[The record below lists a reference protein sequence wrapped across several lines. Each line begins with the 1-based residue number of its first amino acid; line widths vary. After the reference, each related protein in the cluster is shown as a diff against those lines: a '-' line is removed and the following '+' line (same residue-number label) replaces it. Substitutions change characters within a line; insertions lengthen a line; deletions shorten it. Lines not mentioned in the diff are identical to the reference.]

1 MAMRVPWTLL
11 LALLPSSATE
21 LLKDE
26 AERQRLRKELTRVAR
41 VYSKL
46 LLLWA
51 LRAAQV
57 FAGISLLFATAT
69 LLYAS
74 LYYLV
79 IPSRFHEQEVF
90 FHYGRQHAERFVDE
104 PNVAALPAASLNLLD
119 PVHQWQAM
127 TPQPEE
133 KQTQSAAL
141 VPGVKYDVIVELT
154 VPETRVNAELGVFM
168 VTTKLWEGDKRQL
181 AASARPVT
189 LHDMPAPVRW
199 LKLSFW
205 LVPYA
210 LGFSEPAQTL
220 RVTAINGYQ
229 ESTAF
234 PLTRVDIELNTARL
248 QVYSAKLTVIAQ
260 LTGVRYLMYH
270 WAVPTAI
277 LFILNI
283 VFLEALAIVILY
295 AVYAL
300 PQLDEEAAADVAV
313 LEAAA
318 ADARDKAQKLFET
331 GELTETESATHVKSE
346 ARFDEVS
353 FTSTSVEESSSVL
366 EEVVEGIKDEGV
378 EEKQEP
384 TASSP

>member
-1 MAMRVPWTLL
+1 MAAAWVPWTLL

-26 AERQRLRKELTRVAR
+26 AERQRLREELAR
-41 VYSKL
+41 MAKVYSKL

-57 FAGISLLFATAT
+57 FAGISFLFATAT
-69 LLYAS
+69 LLYAA
-74 LYYLV
+74 LYHLV

-90 FHYGRQHAERFVDE
+90 FHYGRQHAERFVGE
-104 PNVAALPAASLNLLD
+104 PNSAALPAASLNLLD

-127 TPQPEE
+127 VPQPEQQQQ
-133 KQTQSAAL
+133 KTQAAL

-168 VTTKLWEGDKRQL
+168 VSTSLYEGDKRQL

-199 LKLSFW
+199 LKLGFW

-229 ESTAF
+229 ESTEFRSRAW
-234 PLTRVDIELNTARL
+234 I
-248 QVYSAKLTVIAQ
+248 
-260 LTGVRYLMYH
+260 
-270 WAVPTAI
+270 
-277 LFILNI
+277 
-283 VFLEALAIVILY
+283 
-295 AVYAL
+295 
-300 PQLDEEAAADVAV
+300 
-313 LEAAA
+313 
-318 ADARDKAQKLFET
+318 
-331 GELTETESATHVKSE
+331 
-346 ARFDEVS
+346 
-353 FTSTSVEESSSVL
+353 SS
-366 EEVVEGIKDEGV
+366 
-378 EEKQEP
+378 
-384 TASSP
+384 

>member
-1 MAMRVPWTLL
+1 MAAWVPWTLL

-26 AERQRLRKELTRVAR
+26 AERQRLREELARVAR
-41 VYSKL
+41 DYSKL

-57 FAGISLLFATAT
+57 FAGVSVLFATAT
-69 LLYAS
+69 LLYAA

-79 IPSRFHEQEVF
+79 IPSRFHEQEIF
-90 FHYGRQHAERFVDE
+90 LHYGRQHAERFVDA
-104 PNVAALPAASLNLLD
+104 PTAAALPAASLNLLD
-119 PVHQWQAM
+119 PVHQWQA
-127 TPQPEE
+127 TVPQPRET
-133 KQTQSAAL
+133 QTQAAL

-154 VPETRVNAELGVFM
+154 VPESRVNAELGVFM
-168 VTTKLWEGDKRQL
+168 VATSLWEGDKRQL
-181 AASARPVT
+181 AASARSVT

-229 ESTAF
+229 ESTEY
-234 PLTRVDIELNTARL
+234 PLTRVDIELNTAKL
-248 QVYSAKLTVIAQ
+248 QVYSAKLTIIAQ

-283 VFLEALAIVILY
+283 VFLEALALVILY

-300 PQLDEEAAADVAV
+300 PQLDAEAAADVAV

-318 ADARDKAQKLFET
+318 ADARDKAKKLFET
-331 GELTETESATHVKSE
+331 GELSKTDDATQVKSE
-346 ARFDEVS
+346 TLFDEVS
-353 FTSTSVEESSSVL
+353 FTSTSMEKAS
-366 EEVVEGIKDEGV
+366 EVVEELAEDTKDDVAEV
-378 EEKQEP
+378 KQEP
-384 TASSP
+384 TAESL